1 MAEALSVNW
10 ADGLLDLQPSVQV
23 EIELSRWLLA
33 AVRIYC
39 VRLFRRSRCLP
50 AQDLRL
56 GSEQRHP
63 KLDSGRSHVSSYP
76 EAWRARGDVRFSLDK
91 LIDCNRSRCMGL
103 LWLSTGLSLVSQGV
117 TLS

>member
-1 MAEALSVNW
+1 MADALSVNW
-10 ADGLLDLQPSVQV
+10 VNGLLDIQPSVQV

-39 VRLFRRSRCLP
+39 VRLFRRSHCLP

-63 KLDSGRSHVSSYP
+63 KLDSGDPTCPATPRLEEREETY
-76 EAWRARGDVRFSLDK
+76 A
-91 LIDCNRSRCMGL
+91 SRLMI
-103 LWLSTGLSLVSQGV
+103 
-117 TLS
+117 